1 VRIALG
7 NDHRGVS
14 VKLSIIELLKDL
26 RYEYKDFGSQGTE
39 PVDYPD
45 YARLVAEAVSKGD
58 YDYGIVIC
66 GTGIGMCIAANKVRG
81 IRAALCRTTFDAVR
95 SRQHNDANVLCLA
108 SETVEL
114 NVNLD
119 IVRAFLSTTFD
130 GGRHTRRV
138 DKIRALEADNLDNG

>member
-1 VRIALG
+1 MRIALG

-45 YARLVAEAVSKGD
+45 FARLVAEAVSKGD

-66 GTGIGMCIAANKVRG
+66 GTGIGMCIAANKIRG
-81 IRAALCRTTFDAVR
+81 IRAALCHTVFDAVR

-114 NVNLD
+114 NINLD
-119 IVRAFLSTTFD
+119 IVKAFLSTTFD
-130 GGRHTRRV
+130 GGRHLRRV
-138 DKIRALEADNLDNG
+138 DKIRAMESDNLDNR

>member
-1 VRIALG
+1 MRIALG

-45 YARLVAEAVSKGD
+45 FARLVAEAVSKGD

-66 GTGIGMCIAANKVRG
+66 GTGIGMCIAANKIRG
-81 IRAALCRTTFDAVR
+81 IRAALCHTVFDAVR

-114 NVNLD
+114 NINLD
-119 IVRAFLSTTFD
+119 IVKAFLSTTFD
-130 GGRHTRRV
+130 GGRHLRRV
-138 DKIRALEADNLDNG
+138 DKIRALENG